1 MSKYDFNNIEFSNS
15 VNNIKSALYDV
26 ISSINGKI
34 FNLEDGNNQKEV
46 LQAEL
51 KKLIDL
57 QDKIEKSVYSVDK
70 LLSGDDI
77 VIEKEEVEIN
87 TEDNTDNEINLDNKQ
102 FVPDQ
107 ISADEEVE
115 LSDKAINDLYKDTG
129 DSEEN
134 KEETNQI
141 DVGDSGLKL
150 PGLDSTTVEET
161 PKEESEKTES
171 TDAPEEP
178 KIEETQEVQTDTPEI
193 ETEVKEETP
202 EVKEETVQE
211 EKPTLETEPV
221 EEKKPD
227 VMYMVSKTSNDPSKA
242 IIVTNSQFQKLL
254 ESHDKQRSLSK
265 FRNLFKLDN
274 VQHDDINL
282 EEMMNKANELYKAG
296 DTKGAEEL
304 YNKISEI
311 NESRNS

>member
-26 ISSINGKI
+26 ISTINGKL
-34 FNLEDGNNQKEV
+34 FNLDDGNSQKEE
-46 LQAEL
+46 LQTEL

-57 QDKIEKSVYSVDK
+57 QDKVEKSVYTVDK
-70 LLSGDDI
+70 LLNGDDI
-77 VIEKEEVEIN
+77 VVQKEEVEIN

-107 ISADEEVE
+107 INTDEVVE
-115 LSDKAINDLYKDTG
+115 LSDKAINDLYKDT
-129 DSEEN
+129 DASEEN
-134 KEETNQI
+134 KEETNPI
-141 DVGDSGLKL
+141 DVGDSGLKI
-150 PGLDSTTVEET
+150 PGLESTTVEEA
-161 PKEESEKTES
+161 KEESENTES
-171 TDAPEEP
+171 SEAQEEP
-178 KIEETQEVQTDTPEI
+178 KLEEVQEVQADTPEN
-193 ETEVKEETP
+193 ETEVKEESS
-202 EVKEETVQE
+202 EVKEENVEE
-211 EKPTLETEPV
+211 EKPTLETDSV

-227 VMYMVSKTSNDPSKA
+227 VVYMVSKTSNDPSKA
-242 IIVTNSQFQKLL
+242 IIVTNGQFQKLL

>member
-1 MSKYDFNNIEFSNS
+1 M
-15 VNNIKSALYDV
+15 
-26 ISSINGKI
+26 
-34 FNLEDGNNQKEV
+34 
-46 LQAEL
+46 
-51 KKLIDL
+51 
-57 QDKIEKSVYSVDK
+57 
-70 LLSGDDI
+70 
-77 VIEKEEVEIN
+77 
-87 TEDNTDNEINLDNKQ
+87 
-102 FVPDQ
+102 
-107 ISADEEVE
+107 E

-134 KEETNQI
+134 KEENNQI
-141 DVGDSGLKL
+141 DVGDSGLKI
-150 PGLDSTTVEET
+150 PGLDSTTLEE
-161 PKEESEKTES
+161 PKEESESTENNE
-171 TDAPEEP
+171 APEEP
-178 KIEETQEVQTDTPEI
+178 KIEETQEVQADTPEI

-242 IIVTNSQFQKLL
+242 IIVTNGQFQKLL

-265 FRNLFKLDN
+265 YRNLFKLDN

-282 EEMMNKANELYKAG
+282 EEMMNKANELYKSG